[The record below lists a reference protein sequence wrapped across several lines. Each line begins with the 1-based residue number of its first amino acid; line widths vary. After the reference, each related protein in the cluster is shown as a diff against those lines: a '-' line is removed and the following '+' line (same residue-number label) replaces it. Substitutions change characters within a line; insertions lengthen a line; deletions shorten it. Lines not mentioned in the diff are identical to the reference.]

1 MEEIFS
7 TDTVHPRDRF
17 DYWLDVA
24 CKRIVLHD
32 CKSAARQ
39 SFFAHLK
46 GTDFGG
52 LPLVQHRSAAM
63 IANRSR
69 AFIAKSTSDEV
80 LLCRVLSGASRFD
93 QAGRELAL
101 EPGSITLLDPITPY
115 EVAVDEGTEMMVGK
129 FDRRELEA
137 RLGFVGDL
145 TLLPLHAAPL
155 GGLLANFL
163 DTAAQGKLA
172 APETRYVVHG
182 ALDLVAICAGS
193 CVQDRAVTVSSRRA
207 IKMLQLRE
215 AIEGRLGDP
224 NLTPADI
231 ATAVGCSVR
240 YANML
245 LAEHDTS
252 VGRLV
257 LKLRL
262 ERCRRALT
270 NPACQHRTITD
281 IALRWGFKNV
291 AHFSSAFKN
300 EFGVS
305 PSECRRRAD
314 VR

>member
-1 MEEIFS
+1 LEEIFT

-17 DYWLDVA
+17 DYWHDVA

-32 CKSAARQ
+32 CKSDARHN
-39 SFFAHLK
+39 FFAHLQ
-46 GTDFGG
+46 GIDVGG
-52 LPLVQHRSAAM
+52 LTLLKHRSAAM
-63 IANRSR
+63 VSTRTR
-69 AFIAKSTSDEV
+69 AYIAKSSSDDV
-80 LLCRVLSGASRFD
+80 LLCRGLSGTSRFD
-93 QAGRELAL
+93 QAGRVLAL
-101 EPGSITLLDPITPY
+101 EPGGITLLDPITPY
-115 EVAVDEGTEMMVGK
+115 EATVEDGTEMMVAK

-155 GGLLANFL
+155 GRLLSNLL
-163 DTAAQGKLA
+163 DTAAQSKLP

-182 ALDLVAICAGS
+182 ALDLVAMCAGA
-193 CVQDRAVTVSSRRA
+193 CVPDHAVTVSSRKA
-207 IKMLQLRE
+207 IKILQLRE
-215 AIEGRLGDP
+215 AIESRLGDP

-245 LAEHDTS
+245 LAEHDMS
-252 VGRLV
+252 VWRLV

-262 ERCRRALT
+262 ERCRRALS

-281 IALRWGFKNV
+281 IALQWGFKNV

-305 PSECRRRAD
+305 PSECRSRAE
-314 VR
+314 VQ